1 MSDLIPLRFH
11 RRDPEPSAE
20 TPRWVAHGTD
30 KWPLATLVAFLFAGR
45 ECDDVR
51 ALLAGGRLDGTLTRV
66 EWEPIVLDV
75 RAFAAVERE
84 LPSSLPESERTI
96 EPSVAREVALV
107 APPDGR
113 GARVLLKPGAPLV
126 ATLASQAQYSRFDY
140 GSWAD
145 VWETHVA
152 PEQVPGV
159 LAVSRFDSLRG
170 GPALVGRLGDVIS
183 ARDRRPPDPPP
194 SADAESVKRLWR
206 DLGAWYEVLFRVGA
220 AHVGA
225 AVRFVVP
232 RPGHPPPWPAA
243 RLPWRAF
250 P

>member
-1 MSDLIPLRFH
+1 MSDLIPLRFQ
-11 RRDPEPSAE
+11 RRDPDPDAA
-20 TPRWVAHGTD
+20 TPRWTAHGTD

-51 ALLAGGRLDGTLTRV
+51 ALLAAGRLDGTLTRL
-66 EWEPIVLDV
+66 EWEPISLDV
-75 RAFAAVERE
+75 REFARVERE
-84 LPSSLPESERTI
+84 LPPSLPESERTI
-96 EPSVAREVALV
+96 EPAVAREIALV

-126 ATLASQAQYSRFDY
+126 ATLAAQAQYARFDY

-170 GPALVGRLGDVIS
+170 GPALVDRLGEHLS
-183 ARDRRPPDPPP
+183 TRDRRAPEAPA
-194 SADAESVKRLWR
+194 SADADAMKRLWR
-206 DLGAWYEVLFRVGA
+206 DLGAWYEVLFRVAA

-232 RPGHPPPWPAA
+232 RPGHPPPWPTA
-243 RLPWRAF
+243 RQPWRAF